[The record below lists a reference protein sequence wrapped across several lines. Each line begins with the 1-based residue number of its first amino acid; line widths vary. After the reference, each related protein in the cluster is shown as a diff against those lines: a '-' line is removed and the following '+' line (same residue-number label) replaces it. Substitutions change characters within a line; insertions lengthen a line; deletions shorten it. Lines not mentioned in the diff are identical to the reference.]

1 MRNPLILTGVLAGVA
16 ALCACAS
23 TGGTVAPAPSWFD
36 ASAGQFEGWA
46 RVANGEIR
54 IYDQQR
60 DLRQAGPQPCVSAA
74 LPRNQQRAA
83 GDLNGLKIRLT
94 GRALAWSERNGA
106 QTHDWQGSNIINEC
120 RRDVVILAD
129 SVEALRQGG

>member
-1 MRNPLILTGVLAGVA
+1 MRNPLILTGAIAG
-16 ALCACAS
+16 ALTLGACAT
-23 TGGTVAPAPSWFD
+23 TGENVAPPPSWFD
-36 ASAGQFEGWA
+36 GSASQFEGWA
-46 RVANGEIR
+46 RVVNGEIKL
-54 IYDQQR
+54 YGEQR

-94 GRALAWSERNGA
+94 GRTLAWSERNGA
-106 QTHDWQGSNIINEC
+106 QTHDWQGSNIVNEC

>member
-1 MRNPLILTGVLAGVA
+1 MRNPLILTGVVAGALTLA
-16 ALCACAS
+16 ACAS
-23 TGGTVAPAPSWFD
+23 AGGSVAPAPSWFD

-54 IYDQQR
+54 IHEQQR
-60 DLRQAGPQPCVSAA
+60 DLRQAGPQPCISAA
-74 LPRNQQRAA
+74 LPRNLQRAA
-83 GDLNGLKIRLT
+83 TDLNGLKIRLT
-94 GRALAWSERNGA
+94 GRTLAWSERNGD
-106 QTHDWQGSNIINEC
+106 QTHDWQGSNIVNEC